1 MRKRTIFFV
10 GIILCLLATGI
21 AYYLYQ
27 KPRTNLAHVS
37 ADYAIQ
43 APELF
48 NKFQQNEPEANK
60 QFLNKIISVKGA
72 VQSVQQS
79 GGNTVIVLDAGPTTG
94 GINCS
99 MASAPADV
107 GSLKE
112 GDSIQLKGRCTG
124 FLMDVNITDAVIEK

>member
-1 MRKRTIFFV
+1 MRKKTIFFV
-10 GIILCLLATGI
+10 GIILCLLAAGI

-27 KPRTNLAHVS
+27 KPRTSLANVS
-37 ADYAIQ
+37 ADYALQ
-43 APELF
+43 ASDLF
-48 NKFQQNEPEANK
+48 NQFQQNEAGANK
-60 QFLNKIISVKGA
+60 EYLNKIISVKGA

-99 MASAPADV
+99 MVKASSDATSFKA
-107 GSLKE
+107 
-112 GDSIQLKGRCTG
+112 GDSIQIKGRCTG